1 MKDAVQLDE
10 LDFAL
15 LDAMHDDPKAG
26 VLELS
31 RRLKVARATVQARV
45 RKLEES
51 GVIAGY
57 EPRLDLAAA
66 GFDVQ
71 AFVTLETAQGA
82 LDSVTSELESIP
94 GVLEAFATTGSGDI
108 LCRIAAGSH
117 LGLQQT
123 LIDLNKSSVV
133 ARSTSVMVLSV
144 IVPYRSMPLL
154 RTLDRPRSAKAPAYR
169 TAPADPD

>member
-15 LDAMHDDPKAG
+15 LDAMHADPKAG

-31 RRLKVARATVQARV
+31 RRIKVARATVQARV

-51 GVIAGY
+51 GIIAGY
-57 EPRLDLAAA
+57 EPHIDISAA

-82 LDSVTSELESIP
+82 LDSVTSEPSRP
-94 GVLEAFATTGSGDI
+94 PVRATSS
-108 LCRIAAGSH
+108 AGSRPNH
-117 LGLQQT
+117 
-123 LIDLNKSSVV
+123 ISVCS
-133 ARSTSVMVLSV
+133 R
-144 IVPYRSMPLL
+144 R
-154 RTLDRPRSAKAPAYR
+154 
-169 TAPADPD
+169 